1 MRVNFADTKSQLDK
15 LDREAEQVVEKYD
28 SAKWEDEVKASHSSF
43 VSQCKEIKSDIN
55 SIKSSLDGVE
65 QLAGSVEES
74 SNVTSNLRLIRLS
87 FEEVS
92 NGYRKS

>member
-43 VSQCKEIKSDIN
+43 VSQCNEIKSDIN

-74 SNVTSNLRLIRLS
+74 SNVKHELDDI
-87 FEEVS
+87 
-92 NGYRKS
+92 KSQADSIVV